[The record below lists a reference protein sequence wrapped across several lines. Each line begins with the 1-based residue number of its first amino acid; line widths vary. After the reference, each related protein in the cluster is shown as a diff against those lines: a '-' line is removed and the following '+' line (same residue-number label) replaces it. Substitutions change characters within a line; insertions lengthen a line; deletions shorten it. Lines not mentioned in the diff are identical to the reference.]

1 MILPAAERGEYSI
14 KVQEEPIKVLS
25 ASLVPLVPLDEIQEL
40 FGGHRSAVDSSI
52 GQYQGRSP
60 GNP

>member
-14 KVQEEPIKVLS
+14 KVQEEPTKVLS
-25 ASLVPLVPLDEIQEL
+25 VSLVPLDEIQEL